1 MRASAYDY
9 FAPPFA
15 ALAHR
20 GGFSPAAPA
29 EVENSLRAF
38 SAAVDLGFDYLETDV
53 HTTADGVL
61 VAFHDDRLDRVTD
74 ACGAIADLPWLE
86 VSQARIGGSEPVPR
100 LVDLLDA
107 FPHARFNIDIKHPD
121 AVAPLADLLGRRDG
135 DRVCVSSF
143 TTASV
148 RRFRQLTGGTIAT
161 GASPIEVAGFAV
173 PGLRRGWPLAAQAF
187 QMPVREPRTGAPL
200 LTPRFLAAAH
210 ARGARVHV
218 WTINDR
224 AEMGRLLDLGVDGIV
239 SDDLLTLKD
248 VLNER
253 GLWEGT
259 R

>member
-1 MRASAYDY
+1 M
-9 FAPPFA
+9 
-15 ALAHR
+15 
-20 GGFSPAAPA
+20 
-29 EVENSLRAF
+29 
-38 SAAVDLGFDYLETDV
+38 
-53 HTTADGVL
+53 
-61 VAFHDDRLDRVTD
+61 
-74 ACGAIADLPWLE
+74 
-86 VSQARIGGSEPVPR
+86 
-100 LVDLLDA
+100 
-107 FPHARFNIDIKHPD
+107 
-121 AVAPLADLLGRRDG
+121 
-135 DRVCVSSF
+135 SSF

-187 QMPVREPRTGAPL
+187 QMPVREPRTGALL
-200 LTPRFLAAAH
+200 LTPGFLAAAH